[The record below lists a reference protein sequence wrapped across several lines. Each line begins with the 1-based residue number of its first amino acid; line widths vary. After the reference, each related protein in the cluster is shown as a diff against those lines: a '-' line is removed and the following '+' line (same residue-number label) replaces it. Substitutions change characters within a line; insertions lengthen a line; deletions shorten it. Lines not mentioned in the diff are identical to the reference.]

1 MSRRNKWVLT
11 VMLLLGVAIF
21 AFSLRDIKFSVL
33 INDFVHI
40 NFWWFGV
47 AVLCMVLYLGL
58 EAVIVKVF
66 ISDRIQGFT
75 FKDAVRIPL
84 VEQLFNGITPFSSG
98 GQPAQLIA
106 LMQTGVDAGKAS
118 SVLLMKFV
126 VFQSMI
132 VINFLIALVIGFNY
146 IQDKLHALAWL
157 VVFGFTIHLA
167 VIVGLLMV
175 MFWYGFTKRAVAV
188 VLYPAHWFMKPARYT
203 RMVANIN
210 RKIDSFYAES
220 VRISGQW
227 RLMLRVFVITFIQLM
242 FYYLIPYFIMLAL
255 GYTTANIVMVTSMHV
270 LIVMVISLFPI
281 PGGAG
286 GAEYSF
292 EMIFKSYI
300 ASNSKLV
307 LAMILWRLLTYY
319 FGMLA
324 GLVAMVIRPD
334 KVVEETDKTNA

>member
-188 VLYPAHWFMKPARYT
+188 VLYPAHWFMKPVRYT

>member
-11 VMLLLGVAIF
+11 LMLLLGVAIF

-33 INDFVHI
+33 IDDFVHI

-47 AVLCMVLYLGL
+47 AVLCMIIYLGL
-58 EAVIVKVF
+58 EAFIVKVF
-66 ISDRIQGFT
+66 ISDRISGFT

-106 LMQTGVDAGKAS
+106 LMQTGIDAGKAS

-132 VINFLIALVIGFNY
+132 VINFLVALVIGFNY

-167 VIVGLLMV
+167 VIIGLLMV
-175 MFWYGFTKRAVAV
+175 MFWHAFTKKAVAV
-188 VLYPAHWFMKPARYT
+188 ILWPMHWFMKPDRFDRMAR
-203 RMVANIN
+203 NIDG
-210 RKIDSFYAES
+210 KIDSFYAES

-227 RLMLRVFVITFIQLM
+227 KLMLKVFGITFIQLM

-255 GYTTANIVMVTSMHV
+255 GYTSANIVMVTSMHV

-281 PGGAG
+281 PGGSG

-292 EMIFKSYI
+292 EMIFRSYI
-300 ASNSKLV
+300 TSNSKLV

-334 KVVEETDKTNA
+334 KVVEETDSINE

>member
-1 MSRRNKWVLT
+1 
-11 VMLLLGVAIF
+11 MLLLGVAIF

-188 VLYPAHWFMKPARYT
+188 VLYPAHWFMKPVRYT

>member
-132 VINFLIALVIGFNY
+132 VINFLIALLIGFNY

>member
-1 MSRRNKWVLT
+1 MSRQNKWVLAL
-11 VMLLLGVAIF
+11 MFLLGIAIF
-21 AFSLRDIKFSVL
+21 TYSLRDIKFSVL
-33 INDFVHI
+33 VSDFVHI

-47 AVLCMVLYLGL
+47 AILCMVMYLGL
-58 EAVIVKVF
+58 EAWIVKVF

-75 FKDAVRIPL
+75 FKDAIRIPM

-126 VFQSMI
+126 VYQSMI
-132 VINFLIALVIGFNY
+132 VINFLFALVIGFNQ
-146 IQDKLHALAWL
+146 IQDKLHALVWL
-157 VVFGFTIHLA
+157 VVFGFSIHLA

-175 MFWYGFTKRAVAV
+175 MFWHAFTKKAVAV
-188 VLYPAHWFMKPARYT
+188 ILKPVRWFIKAERFD
-203 RMVANIN
+203 RMEANIN
-210 RKIDSFYAES
+210 EKIDSFYAES

-227 RLMLRVFVITFIQLM
+227 KLMLRVFVITFFQLL

-255 GYTTANIVMVTSMHV
+255 GYTTANIVMVTCLHI

-281 PGGAG
+281 PGGSG

-300 ASNSKLV
+300 SSNSKLV

-319 FGMLA
+319 LGMLA
-324 GLVAMVIRPD
+324 GLVAMVVRPD
-334 KVVEETDKTNA
+334 KVVEEPNSGNE

>member
-1 MSRRNKWVLT
+1 MTRRNKWVLT
-11 VMLLLGVAIF
+11 LMLLFGVAIF
-21 AFSLRDIKFSVL
+21 AYSLRDIKFSVL

-47 AVLCMVLYLGL
+47 AVLCMLLYLGL

-66 ISDRIQGFT
+66 ISDRIQGFS
-75 FKDAVRIPL
+75 FKDALRIPA

-118 SVLLMKFV
+118 SILLMKFV

-132 VINFLIALVIGFNY
+132 VVNFLIALVIGFNY

-175 MFWYGFTKRAVAV
+175 MFWYAFTKRAVAV
-188 VLYPAHWFMKPARYT
+188 LLSPMRWFMKPDRYT
-203 RMVANIN
+203 RMATNLN
-210 RKIDSFYAES
+210 AKIDSFYAES
-220 VRISGQW
+220 VRISGKGK
-227 RLMLRVFVITFIQLM
+227 LMLRVFVITFFQLL

-255 GYTTANIVMVTSMHV
+255 GYTTANIIMVTSMHV

-281 PGGAG
+281 PGGSG

-300 ASNSKLV
+300 SSNSKLV

-319 FGMLA
+319 FGMLT
-324 GLVAMVIRPD
+324 GLVAMMVKPD
-334 KVVEETDKTNA
+334 KVVEEDRTTNL

>member
-1 MSRRNKWVLT
+1 MTRRNKWVLAL
-11 VMLLLGVAIF
+11 MFLLGAAIF
-21 AFSLRDIKFSVL
+21 AYSLRDIKFSVL
-33 INDFVHI
+33 INDFLNI

-47 AVLCMVLYLGL
+47 AIMCMLIYLGL

-75 FKDAVRIPL
+75 FKDAIRIPL

-126 VFQSMI
+126 VYQSMI
-132 VINFLIALVIGFNY
+132 VINFLVALVIGFND

-157 VVFGFTIHLA
+157 VVFGFVIHLA
-167 VIVGLLMV
+167 VIIGLLMI
-175 MFWYGFTKRAVAV
+175 MFWHAFTKKAVKV
-188 VLYPAHWFMKPARYT
+188 ILYPAHWFMKPVRFAR
-203 RMVANIN
+203 MSGNIEE
-210 RKIDSFYAES
+210 KIDSFYRES

-227 RLMLRVFVITFIQLM
+227 KLMLKVFGITFVQLM

-255 GYTTANIVMVTSMHV
+255 GYTTASIVMVTSLHV

-281 PGGAG
+281 PGGSG

-292 EMIFKSYI
+292 EMIFRSYI

-319 FGMLA
+319 LGMLA

-334 KVVEETDKTNA
+334 KVVEEADTTND

>member
-1 MSRRNKWVLT
+1 MSRRNKWVLAL
-11 VMLLLGVAIF
+11 MLLLGVAIF
-21 AFSLRDIKFSVL
+21 AFSLRDITFSVL

-47 AVLCMVLYLGL
+47 AVLCMVIYLGL

-75 FKDAVRIPL
+75 FKDAIRIPL

-132 VINFLIALVIGFNY
+132 VINFLVALVIGFNY

-175 MFWYGFTKRAVAV
+175 MFWHAFTKRAVAV
-188 VLYPAHWFMKPARYT
+188 VLYPMRWFMKRERFG
-203 RMVANIN
+203 RMAHNIDS
-210 RKIDSFYAES
+210 KIDSFYAES
-220 VRISGQW
+220 VRISGKGK
-227 RLMLRVFVITFIQLM
+227 LMLKVFGITFVQLL

-255 GYTTANIVMVTSMHV
+255 GYTTANIVMVTSLHV

-281 PGGAG
+281 PGGSG

-334 KVVEETDKTNA
+334 KVVEESDSINE

>member
-1 MSRRNKWVLT
+1 MSRRNKWVLAL
-11 VMLLLGVAIF
+11 MLLLGIAIF

-33 INDFVHI
+33 INDFVNI

-47 AVLCMVLYLGL
+47 AILCMAIYLGL
-58 EAVIVKVF
+58 EAWIVKVF
-66 ISDRIQGFT
+66 ISDRIEGFT
-75 FKDAVRIPL
+75 FKDALRIPM

-126 VFQSMI
+126 VYQSMI
-132 VINFLIALVIGFNY
+132 VINFLFALVIGFHD

-157 VVFGFTIHLA
+157 VVFGFSIHLA

-175 MFWYGFTKRAVAV
+175 MFWHAFTKKAVGV
-188 VLYPAHWFMKPARYT
+188 IMKPMGWFMKAERFE
-203 RMVANIN
+203 RMSANVN
-210 RKIDSFYAES
+210 GKIDSFYAES

-227 RLMLRVFVITFIQLM
+227 KLMLRVFVITFFQLM

-255 GYTTANIVMVTSMHV
+255 GYTTANIVMVTSLHI

-281 PGGAG
+281 PGGSG

-292 EMIFKSYI
+292 EMIFRSYI
-300 ASNSKLV
+300 SSNSKLV

-319 FGMLA
+319 LGMLA

-334 KVVEETDKTNA
+334 KVREEN

>member
-11 VMLLLGVAIF
+11 LMLLLGIAIF

-47 AVLCMVLYLGL
+47 AILCMVLYLGL

-66 ISDRIQGFT
+66 ISDRIEGFT
-75 FKDAVRIPL
+75 FKDALRIPM

-126 VFQSMI
+126 VYQSMI
-132 VINFLIALVIGFNY
+132 VINFLIALVIGFND
-146 IQDKLHALAWL
+146 IQDKLHALVWL

-175 MFWYGFTKRAVAV
+175 MFWHAFTKKMVGI
-188 VLYPAHWFMKPARYT
+188 VLYPCRWFMKKDRFT
-203 RMVANIN
+203 RMESNIN
-210 RKIDSFYAES
+210 GKIDSFYHES
-220 VRISGQW
+220 VRISGQGK
-227 RLMLRVFVITFIQLM
+227 LMFKIFVITFFQLM

-255 GYTTANIVMVTSMHV
+255 GYTTANIVMVTSLHV

-281 PGGAG
+281 PGGSG

-292 EMIFKSYI
+292 EMIFRSYI
-300 ASNSKLV
+300 SSNSKLV

-319 FGMLA
+319 FGMLT
-324 GLVAMVIRPD
+324 GLVAMVIPPD
-334 KVVEETDKTNA
+334 KVIEKKDLPNE

>member
-324 GLVAMVIRPD
+324 GMVAMVIRPD

>member
-11 VMLLLGVAIF
+11 LMLLLGVAIF

-47 AVLCMVLYLGL
+47 AVLCMIIYLGL
-58 EAVIVKVF
+58 EAFIVKVF
-66 ISDRIQGFT
+66 ISDRISGFT

-106 LMQTGVDAGKAS
+106 LMQTGIDAGKAS

-132 VINFLIALVIGFNY
+132 VINFLVALVIGFNY

-167 VIVGLLMV
+167 VIIGLLMV
-175 MFWYGFTKRAVAV
+175 MFWHAFTKKAVAV
-188 VLYPAHWFMKPARYT
+188 ILWPMHWFMKPDRFDRMAR
-203 RMVANIN
+203 NIDG
-210 RKIDSFYAES
+210 KIDSFYAES

-227 RLMLRVFVITFIQLM
+227 KLMLKVFGITFIQLM

-255 GYTTANIVMVTSMHV
+255 GYTSAN
-270 LIVMVISLFPI
+270 IVMVISLFPI
-281 PGGAG
+281 PGGSG

-292 EMIFKSYI
+292 EMIFRSYI
-300 ASNSKLV
+300 TSNSKLV

-334 KVVEETDKTNA
+334 KVVEETDSINE

>member
-11 VMLLLGVAIF
+11 LMLLLGIAIF

-47 AVLCMVLYLGL
+47 AILCMVLYLGL

-66 ISDRIQGFT
+66 ISDRIEGFT
-75 FKDAVRIPL
+75 FKDALRIPM

-126 VFQSMI
+126 VYQSMI
-132 VINFLIALVIGFNY
+132 VINFLIALVIGFND
-146 IQDKLHALAWL
+146 IQDKLHALVWL

-175 MFWYGFTKRAVAV
+175 MFWHAFTKKMVGV
-188 VLYPAHWFMKPARYT
+188 VLYPCRWFMKKDHFARMET
-203 RMVANIN
+203 NIN
-210 RKIDSFYAES
+210 SKIDSFYHES
-220 VRISGQW
+220 VRISGQGK
-227 RLMLRVFVITFIQLM
+227 LMLKVFVITFFQLM
-242 FYYLIPYFIMLAL
+242 FYYLIPYFIMLSL
-255 GYTTANIVMVTSMHV
+255 GYTTANIVMVTSLHV

-281 PGGAG
+281 PGGSG

-292 EMIFKSYI
+292 EMIFRSYI
-300 ASNSKLV
+300 SSNSKLV

-319 FGMLA
+319 FGMLT
-324 GLVAMVIRPD
+324 GLVAMVISPD
-334 KVVEETDKTNA
+334 KVIEKNDLPNE

>member
-1 MSRRNKWVLT
+1 MTRRNKWVLT
-11 VMLLLGVAIF
+11 LMLLFGVAIF
-21 AFSLRDIKFSVL
+21 AYSLRDIKFSVL
-33 INDFVHI
+33 MNDFVHI

-47 AVLCMVLYLGL
+47 AVLCMLLYLGL
-58 EAVIVKVF
+58 EAIIVKVF
-66 ISDRIQGFT
+66 ISDRIQGFS
-75 FKDAVRIPL
+75 FKDALRIPA

-118 SVLLMKFV
+118 SILLMKFV

-132 VINFLIALVIGFNY
+132 VVNFLIALIIGFNY

-167 VIVGLLMV
+167 VIIGLLMV
-175 MFWYGFTKRAVAV
+175 MFWYAFTKRAVAV
-188 VLYPAHWFMKPARYT
+188 LLSPMRWFMKPERYARMAT
-203 RMVANIN
+203 TLNT
-210 RKIDSFYAES
+210 KIDSFYAES
-220 VRISGQW
+220 VRISGKGK
-227 RLMLRVFVITFIQLM
+227 LMLRVFVITFFQLL

-281 PGGAG
+281 PGGSG

-300 ASNSKLV
+300 SSNSKLV

-319 FGMLA
+319 FGMLT
-324 GLVAMVIRPD
+324 GLVAMVVKPD
-334 KVVEETDKTNA
+334 KVIEEDRPTNL